1 MLVDLF
7 STAIENKTKKSKLQA
22 DVNNL
27 LADNYGQATPQ
38 GPRYIK
44 QEVVPLVNER
54 EVPRL

>member
-1 MLVDLF
+1 MDLF